1 MGRFKVLKLLF
12 LLLLIPMLLGANNRE
27 KYNFN
32 SQWLLHIGDVQ
43 GGEKLFFTDKDW
55 KKITLPRAF
64 NEDEAFKVAIKE
76 MTDTVSW
83 YRKHFKLPKTAKG
96 KKVFI
101 EFEGVRQGADFY
113 LNGKHIGLHENG
125 VMAVGFDLTP
135 YLNFTGENVIAVR
148 TDNDWKYKERAT
160 GSRYQW
166 NDNNFNVNYGG
177 IPKNVWLHI
186 TDKLYQTLPLY
197 SNLRTTGVYI
207 YATDICTKSRK
218 AFVNAESEVRNEY
231 DKSCN
236 VSYEVCVY
244 DYDGNWVSTFKS
256 APVIVKSKETVKL
269 KAAKELEN
277 LHFWSW
283 GYGYLYTV
291 KTKLVNADNEVVDEV
306 NTRTGFR
313 KTKFGE
319 GKVWLNDRVIHLKG
333 YAQRTTNEWPGVG
346 MSVPAWLSDYSNDLV
361 VKSNANLVRWMHVT
375 PWKQDV
381 ESCDRVGLIQAMPAG
396 DQERDSKGRQWEQR
410 TELMRDAIIYNRN
423 NPSILF
429 YECGNESI
437 SREHMIEMKAIRD
450 KYDPH
455 GGRAIGSREMLDIR
469 EAEYGGEM
477 LYINKSKHHPMW
489 AMEYCRDEGLRKYW
503 DEYSYPYH
511 KNGEGNNSFRS
522 AMTNKVQKKVDARAY
537 NHNQDSFTIE
547 NVIRWFDYWRERPG
561 TGDRVSSGGVKIIFS
576 DTNTH
581 YRGVENY
588 RRSGVTDAMRIPKD
602 PFYAHQVMWDGWVDI
617 ENPRIH
623 IVGHWNY
630 KEDVVKP
637 VYVVSSAE
645 KVELFLN
652 GKSLGN
658 GQRDYHFLYTFK
670 DVAFVPGKLEA
681 VGYDKNGKECCRAEL
696 QTAGKPEQI
705 KLSVIQSP
713 KGWKADG
720 ADMVLLQVEVMDKD
734 GRRCPLANDLIHF
747 DVEGPAEWRGG
758 IAQGKD
764 NYILSKDLPVE
775 CGINRALIRSLT
787 TPGTVRITAKA
798 DGLQSAEISLSS
810 APVEVKNGLSNYIP
824 GDELEGRLTRGE
836 TPLTPSYKETKV
848 DVNILSAVAGANQ
861 DEVIKSFDDNEL
873 SEWKNDGRLNSAW
886 ITYSLERAARVD
898 EICMKL
904 TGWRLRSYPLE
915 IYAGDELIWSGET
928 EKSLGYIHL
937 NVKPVLT
944 NEITIRLKGASKEG
958 DGFGQIVEVAAPA
971 AGELDLFKAK
981 NGDKTNHELRIVE
994 IEFKENLWQ

>member
-1 MGRFKVLKLLF
+1 M
-12 LLLLIPMLLGANNRE
+12 
-27 KYNFN
+27 
-32 SQWLLHIGDVQ
+32 
-43 GGEKLFFTDKDW
+43 
-55 KKITLPRAF
+55 
-64 NEDEAFKVAIKE
+64 
-76 MTDTVSW
+76 
-83 YRKHFKLPKTAKG
+83 
-96 KKVFI
+96 
-101 EFEGVRQGADFY
+101 
-113 LNGKHIGLHENG
+113 
-125 VMAVGFDLTP
+125 
-135 YLNFTGENVIAVR
+135 
-148 TDNDWKYKERAT
+148 
-160 GSRYQW
+160 
-166 NDNNFNVNYGG
+166 
-177 IPKNVWLHI
+177 
-186 TDKLYQTLPLY
+186 
-197 SNLRTTGVYI
+197 
-207 YATDICTKSRK
+207 
-218 AFVNAESEVRNEY
+218 
-231 DKSCN
+231 
-236 VSYEVCVY
+236 
-244 DYDGNWVSTFKS
+244 
-256 APVIVKSKETVKL
+256 
-269 KAAKELEN
+269 
-277 LHFWSW
+277 
-283 GYGYLYTV
+283 
-291 KTKLVNADNEVVDEV
+291 
-306 NTRTGFR
+306 
-313 KTKFGE
+313 
-319 GKVWLNDRVIHLKG
+319 
-333 YAQRTTNEWPGVG
+333 
-346 MSVPAWLSDYSNDLV
+346 
-361 VKSNANLVRWMHVT
+361 
-375 PWKQDV
+375 
-381 ESCDRVGLIQAMPAG
+381 
-396 DQERDSKGRQWEQR
+396 
-410 TELMRDAIIYNRN
+410 
-423 NPSILF
+423 
-429 YECGNESI
+429 
-437 SREHMIEMKAIRD
+437 
-450 KYDPH
+450 
-455 GGRAIGSREMLDIR
+455 
-469 EAEYGGEM
+469 
-477 LYINKSKHHPMW
+477 
-489 AMEYCRDEGLRKYW
+489 
-503 DEYSYPYH
+503 
-511 KNGEGNNSFRS
+511 
-522 AMTNKVQKKVDARAY
+522 
-537 NHNQDSFTIE
+537 
-547 NVIRWFDYWRERPG
+547 
-561 TGDRVSSGGVKIIFS
+561 
-576 DTNTH
+576 
-581 YRGVENY
+581 
-588 RRSGVTDAMRIPKD
+588 
-602 PFYAHQVMWDGWVDI
+602 
-617 ENPRIH
+617 
-623 IVGHWNY
+623 
-630 KEDVVKP
+630 VKP

-670 DVAFVPGKLEA
+670 DVAFLPGKLEA

-836 TPLTPSYKETKV
+836 TPLTPSYKDTKV

-861 DEVIKSFDDNEL
+861 DEAIKSFDDNEL